1 MKSWQIYDE
10 ARKTLKIE
18 LYEIYGNR
26 NARMIDYWARDP
38 RFSAEKKRNPI
49 DRLELLFLELAEA
62 GRRDVALAG
71 LRILAGK
78 IGCFLRDCDEAVPDR
93 ETLLGEIVDDMPC
106 LTAYQK
112 ALEGDDLE
120 EVDRAEADL
129 QRELAENRV
138 KFIEVNSKKKPQKS

>member
-10 ARKTLKIE
+10 ARKVLRNE

-26 NARMIDYWARDP
+26 NARMIDYWAQDP
-38 RFSAEKKRNPI
+38 RCSAERKRNPI
-49 DRLELLFLELAEA
+49 DRLELLFSKLIEVGKREIA
-62 GRRDVALAG
+62 VAG
-71 LRILAGK
+71 LRILAGQV
-78 IGCFLRDCDEAVPDR
+78 GCVLKDCGEVVPDR

-120 EVDRAEADL
+120 EVDRAEAAL

-138 KFIEVNSKKKPQKS
+138 KFIEVNANKRIHS